1 MSKYPEGKGYLLWML
16 SECAN
21 GDPLA
26 LAATAKAIGLS
37 WVAIKVQDGT
47 SVFQADL
54 LLPAISALRAVG
66 ISVWGWGYLY
76 GATFLGTSIAAREAA
91 ITVQVCQEYPL
102 AGFMIDAESQSK
114 RTNARSW

>member
-1 MSKYPEGKGYLLWML
+1 MSKYAEGKGYLLWML

-54 LLPAISALRAVG
+54 LYPAISALRAVG

-76 GATFLGTSIAAREAA
+76 GATFLGASIAAREAA
-91 ITVQVCQEYPL
+91 ITVQGCQGGHL
-102 AGFMIDAESQSK
+102 SGVRVDAERQYT
-114 RTNARSW
+114 R